1 MSAALVY
8 SDFGH
13 TNTLTHI
20 QRRRLRRRRRNERH
34 TESSLG
40 ERTLRL
46 FASLLAGSNKQTS
59 QSRSRS
65 CSGGSNRGGFVR
77 WARARAHR
85 RKPPASGVP
94 FESRAKARAF
104 CGLGFT
110 ILSPAAAAAVGR
122 PPVNWHKAAALIEP
136 SACRHP
142 FAAGIRECRNT
153 SISMGASSSPSS
165 PSWSFRS
172 ERIDQFRQNSGSG
185 AARAD

>member
-1 MSAALVY
+1 MSDTRRARWANERCACLLACWLARTNKQARAGAGAAAAAPIAAAL
-8 SDFGH
+8 S
-13 TNTLTHI
+13 
-20 QRRRLRRRRRNERH
+20 
-34 TESSLG
+34 
-40 ERTLRL
+40 
-46 FASLLAGSNKQTS
+46 AGP
-59 QSRSRS
+59 
-65 CSGGSNRGGFVR
+65 
-77 WARARAHR
+77 ARAHR